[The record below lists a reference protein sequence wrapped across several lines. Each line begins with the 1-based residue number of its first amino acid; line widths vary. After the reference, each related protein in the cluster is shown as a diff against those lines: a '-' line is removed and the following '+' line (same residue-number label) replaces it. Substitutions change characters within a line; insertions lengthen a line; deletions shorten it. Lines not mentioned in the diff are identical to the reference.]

1 MSERDPGR
9 HQGVCQ
15 VALRWVFTD
24 DLRKDSRGQCLGQ
37 VFGGILEGLA
47 RFCVGTRTREGIRKD
62 TEESPVTI
70 SGEAPPGR
78 CSWGVLGDCVRG
90 ARGGRCCGG
99 CWGEGSWG
107 MLGRVLEC
115 RTVDNDDGDENEER
129 ETASLTMQC
138 MTSNNM
144 LQGKLEQENHLREHQ
159 TLTLKI

>member
-1 MSERDPGR
+1 MAGGGAWGECSGVFWKAGKILRWNENKGR
-9 HQGVCQ
+9 HQEGY
-15 VALRWVFTD
+15 RGESSD
-24 DLRKDSRGQCLGQ
+24 DLGRG
-37 VFGGILEGLA
+37 
-47 RFCVGTRTREGIRKD
+47 
-62 TEESPVTI
+62 
-70 SGEAPPGR
+70 PPGR